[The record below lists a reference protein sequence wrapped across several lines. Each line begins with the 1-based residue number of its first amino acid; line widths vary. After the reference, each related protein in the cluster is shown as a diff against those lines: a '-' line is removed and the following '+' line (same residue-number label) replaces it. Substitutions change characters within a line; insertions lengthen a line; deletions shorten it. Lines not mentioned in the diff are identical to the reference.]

1 MVTVLLKFNV
11 PASVNSKLA
20 EQSIVPSASNVPV
33 DNVTLPLEDMVVV
46 PLTSNVCEL
55 ISNMAPEPLT
65 VKLLVTFVVP
75 PDCRDLVDDPLI
87 TKL

>member
-1 MVTVLLKFNV
+1 
-11 PASVNSKLA
+11 LA
-20 EQSIVPSASNVPV
+20 EQFIVPSASSVPV
-33 DNVTLPLEDMVVV
+33 DTVTLPLDEIVVV

-55 ISNMAPEPLT
+55 TSNIAPEPLT
-65 VKLLVTFVVP
+65 VKSLVTFVVP